1 MQSRGLQTG
10 ARRLH
15 AGNVQEDRAFQTY
28 EPPSRRAARGSLL
41 ALIGFVG
48 LSLLVWAA
56 NGAITA
62 GSAPAWY
69 WSLTAP
75 PGTPPTWLFAPVWT
89 ALYPLMGVA
98 AWLVWRRIDVGA
110 ERKRSALRIWGW
122 QLLANSLWSPAFFG
136 LHSLGASLVVIV
148 LLLAAILMT
157 VRRFVPLQPVAA
169 VLMLPYGL
177 WVSYA
182 AYLNVG
188 FWWLNRG

>member
-1 MQSRGLQTG
+1 MQNG
-10 ARRLH
+10 ALRPHRLP
-15 AGNVQEDRAFQTY
+15 AEEGRAFQTY

-62 GSAPAWY
+62 GSMPAWY
-69 WSLTAP
+69 RSLTAP

-89 ALYPLMGVA
+89 TLYPVMGVA

-110 ERKRSALRIWGW
+110 ERKRTALRSWGW

-136 LHSLGASLVVIV
+136 LHNLALSLVAIV
-148 LLLAAILMT
+148 LLLASILLT
-157 VRRFVPLQPVAA
+157 IRRFVPLQPAA
-169 VLMLPYGL
+169 AALMSPYAV
-177 WVSYA
+177 WVGYA
-182 AYLNVG
+182 AYLNAG

>member
-1 MQSRGLQTG
+1 LQTG
-10 ARRLH
+10 AGCL
-15 AGNVQEDRAFQTY
+15 DRFGTKEGRVFQTY

-62 GSAPAWY
+62 GSTPAWY

-75 PGTPPTWLFAPVWT
+75 PGTPPAWLFAPVWT
-89 ALYPLMGVA
+89 ALYPVMGVA

-110 ERKRSALRIWGW
+110 ERKRAALRSWGW

-136 LHSLGASLVVIV
+136 LHRPGLSLVVIV
-148 LLLAAILMT
+148 LLLASILLAI
-157 VRRFVPLQPVAA
+157 RRFVPLQPVAA
-169 VLMLPYGL
+169 VLMLPYAL
-177 WVSYA
+177 WVGYA
-182 AYLNVG
+182 AYLNAG
-188 FWWLNRG
+188 FWWLNRI

>member
-1 MQSRGLQTG
+1 MQTG
-10 ARRLH
+10 AGCL
-15 AGNVQEDRAFQTY
+15 DRFGTKEGRVFQTY

-62 GSAPAWY
+62 GSTPAWY

-75 PGTPPTWLFAPVWT
+75 PGTPPVWLFAPVWT
-89 ALYPLMGVA
+89 ALYPVMGVA

-110 ERKRSALRIWGW
+110 ERKRAALRSWGW

-136 LHSLGASLVVIV
+136 LHRPGLSLVVIV
-148 LLLAAILMT
+148 LLLVSILLAI
-157 VRRFVPLQPVAA
+157 RRFVPLQPVAA
-169 VLMLPYGL
+169 VLMLPYAL
-177 WVSYA
+177 WVGYA
-182 AYLNVG
+182 AYLNAG
-188 FWWLNRG
+188 FWWLNRI